1 MNSQAP
7 SLTEVDGVSIV
18 KAALDYAGKKSGAR
32 SAGEVVASINQGDLE
47 TYLYFRYGLAKEAAR
62 QIAETSG
69 CVDAALVFLEN
80 RCESIPGDPVLMG
93 LLVPRKSAALEAL
106 VEVVCEAVK
115 REAAN
120 SVPALA
126 GFDAVL
132 TVEILD
138 PEQVSHRRGLGA
150 LVGSISEPPIQVW
163 PQE

>member
-32 SAGEVVASINQGDLE
+32 SAGEVVASIRQGDLE

-62 QIAETSG
+62 QIAETCG
-69 CVDAALVFLEN
+69 CIDAALVFLEN
-80 RCESIPGDPVLMG
+80 RCEGFPGDPVLMG
-93 LLVPRKSAALEAL
+93 LLVQRKTAALEAL
-106 VEVVCEAVK
+106 VDLVCEAVK
-115 REAAN
+115 REAA
-120 SVPALA
+120 SIVPALA
-126 GFDAVL
+126 SFDAVL